1 MRLMR
6 MIGLATLGYSA
17 YRAYQSYSRS
27 GGRLSPGIDTDLGST
42 TTRRSMMPL
51 RRRGSI

>member
-1 MRLMR
+1 MRIGRL
-6 MIGLATLGYSA
+6 IGLATLGYSV

-27 GGRLSPGIDTDLGST
+27 SSSAMG

-51 RRRGSI
+51 RRRGSL